1 MKYENRRKHKKITS
15 AIHNI
20 TSDIQK
26 ITSDI
31 IEPLNIT
38 CDIQKRKKMDENVR
52 KRTNTYENIICGTY
66 SITCDILHII
76 ENHL

>member
-1 MKYENRRKHKKITS
+1 MKTDNRRKDKKITS

-31 IEPLNIT
+31 MNIT
-38 CDIQKRKKMDENVR
+38 CNIQKRKKTNENVR
-52 KRTNTYENIICGTY
+52 KWTKI
-66 SITCDILHII
+66 
-76 ENHL
+76 